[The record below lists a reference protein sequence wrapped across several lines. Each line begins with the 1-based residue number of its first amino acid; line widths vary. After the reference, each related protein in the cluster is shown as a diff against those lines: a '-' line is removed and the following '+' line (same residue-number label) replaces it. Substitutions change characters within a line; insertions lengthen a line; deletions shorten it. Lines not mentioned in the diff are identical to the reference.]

1 NDVRQARR
9 LRTWQQPGVIGGL
22 SLVRRT
28 RNQQRCVKQKVPEKA
43 EAFRVGYRI
52 EARLEALQAHHQ
64 RRAQQIKPAYT
75 GSDHA
80 EGDDQAPM
88 QLAKYTRCGSFKGER
103 DEQRADQRKSN
114 QESTQCAEIRHE
126 ELRMLYQPLQ
136 HGKIDRE
143 KGFLQNGEF
152 DVADDG
158 EGQQQGDA
166 GDRRGDW
173 SAGQQ
178 ENATYQEGGEND
190 AAEDFGTAGAE
201 GR

>member
-1 NDVRQARR
+1 
-9 LRTWQQPGVIGGL
+9 
-22 SLVRRT
+22 
-28 RNQQRCVKQKVPEKA
+28 
-43 EAFRVGYRI
+43 
-52 EARLEALQAHHQ
+52 
-64 RRAQQIKPAYT
+64 
-75 GSDHA
+75 
-80 EGDDQAPM
+80 
-88 QLAKYTRCGSFKGER
+88 
-103 DEQRADQRKSN
+103 
-114 QESTQCAEIRHE
+114 
-126 ELRMLYQPLQ
+126 MLYQPLQ

-190 AAEDFGTAGAE
+190 AAEDFRTSAAAGLREHLGHDRGHANRSHDPGAQRNGE
-201 GR
+201 MGLQHLPITRAMSGEEPSANLTSSGNHMRPAVAVPLHLRRVGRGEWRDVH